1 MGLKLYVFILTLS
14 LFSCSR
20 LLAQDFAEVKLV
32 DSVSISFDVGSSVVR
47 NPEAFLDRINGL
59 KLTYG
64 KIKLI
69 AYTDTVGS
77 ISYNKDLASKRIR
90 AVLKVVESSGM
101 KDFLIDTL
109 NKNEERKKISNKE
122 EFFRRVD
129 VLIYDVKPAIKYGV
143 PVNLKINFHSGTSN
157 IVKESMEN
165 LKMLE
170 LFMKEDT
177 KIQVKLNG
185 HVCCR
190 PDLMLSLHRAEK
202 VKAYLT
208 NHGING
214 KRIVCYGYSNTLPLV
229 PEKTDRDQKMNMR
242 VEVIFLKP

>member
-1 MGLKLYVFILTLS
+1 MGLKLYTLVLILN
-14 LFSCSR
+14 LFSYSG
-20 LLAQDFAEVKLV
+20 LMAQDIAEVKLV
-32 DSVSISFDVGSSVVR
+32 DSASISFDVGSSVVR
-47 NPEAFLDRINGL
+47 NPAAFLDKVNSL

-77 ISYNKDLASKRIR
+77 IVYNKNLASKRMGS
-90 AVLKVVESSGM
+90 VLKLIESSGI

-109 NKNEERKKISNKE
+109 NKNEERKKSSNNDAS
-122 EFFRRVD
+122 FRRVD
-129 VLIYDVKPAIKYGV
+129 VFIYSVKPVIKYGV
-143 PVNLKINFHSGTSN
+143 TVNLKINFHSGTSN
-157 IVKESMEN
+157 IVKSSMEN

-177 KIQVKLNG
+177 TIQIKLNG

-190 PDLMLSLHRAEK
+190 SDLMLSLHRAEK

-208 NHGING
+208 DHGING
-214 KRIVCYGYSNTLPLV
+214 KRIVCYGYSNTVPLV
-229 PEKTDRDQKMNMR
+229 PEKTDRDQKLNMR